1 MYFTPDISILL
12 SITINTVIHV
22 IDDQEPEY
30 TKQFITE
37 NSV

>member
-1 MYFTPDISILL
+1 MYFMPDISILL

-22 IDDQEPEY
+22 IDDREPEY